1 VGSVPTAATPQAPAQ
16 KDDTSNLHRK
26 VTLELMQQKLMY
38 IEKLAE
44 QFRILGSQLSGQV
57 SELKELLSESG
68 GGRPIDTSTAGSQ

>member
-1 VGSVPTAATPQAPAQ
+1 
-16 KDDTSNLHRK
+16 
-26 VTLELMQQKLMY
+26 MY

-68 GGRPIDTSTAGSQ
+68 GGRPIDTSTAGSQLMQDVKTDSVYQ